1 MSWIASPTHAVGT
14 QPAVLLQLSLAVS
27 PTLAFPLDAVLRGMV
42 DAALP
47 LEALCAYLVLT
58 RSVVLDHVVRLGLA
72 TPPDRPLRKATPKGW
87 TADDIHRLVAWR
99 VAGVHPE
106 TISEHLDRRR
116 SANAVRAKSRRL
128 GLPVPPRK
136 SLFRPKPEQLTL
148 PLAGAR
154 NQTTGSAVKPGVR
167 RSVVSMPTRIEDV
180 DYNDLTWVGR
190 IPSRRGRSN
199 TMTAGIST
207 NVAAVHA
214 IGVVTCAAV
223 DRDSAAEL
231 LGLSEPSYRTWR
243 TRLGIPQI
251 ANKTAFTPVFDPEVG
266 LETIKRNK
274 LEIAASMKSSDGR
287 APHLFWKLTSERQVR
302 LAPSERPRRHRGDY
316 TCNTT
321 VTVVTRDVL
330 NAEANARNNTP
341 VLSRTGAGSSA
352 PVQSLLRFKP
362 SSPGSPASP
371 RRTTIPAGHILP
383 SATFAMPRAN
393 LGG

>member
-1 MSWIASPTHAVGT
+1 M
-14 QPAVLLQLSLAVS
+14 PAVLIKLSLAVS
-27 PTLAFPLDAVLRGMV
+27 PSLAFPLDAVLRGMV
-42 DAALP
+42 DAGLP
-47 LEALCAYLVLT
+47 LEALCAYLALT
-58 RSVVLDHVVRLGLA
+58 RSVVLEHVVRLGLA
-72 TPPDRPLRKATPKGW
+72 TPPDRPLRKATPRGW
-87 TADDIHRLVAWR
+87 TPDDIHRLVAWR

-106 TISEHLDRRR
+106 TISEHLASPR
-116 SANAVRAKSRRL
+116 SANAVRAKARRL

-148 PLAGAR
+148 PLPGAR
-154 NQTTGSAVKPGVR
+154 HDTPGSAVKLGVR
-167 RSVVSMPTRIEDV
+167 RSVVRMPTRIEDV

-199 TMTAGIST
+199 NATAGIST

-223 DRDSAAEL
+223 DRDRAAEL

-302 LAPSERPRRHRGDY
+302 LAPCERPRRHRGDY
-316 TCNTT
+316 TCNTII
-321 VTVVTRDVL
+321 TVVTRDVL
-330 NAEANARNNTP
+330 DAEVSARNNAP
-341 VLSRTGAGSSA
+341 VLDRTGADSPA
-352 PVQSLLRFKP
+352 PVQSQLRFK
-362 SSPGSPASP
+362 SSSASGLASK
-371 RRTTIPAGHILP
+371 RRTIIPAAHFLP
-383 SATFAMPRAN
+383 SAAFAMTRAN

>member
-1 MSWIASPTHAVGT
+1 MNWMDSPTKTVEPL
-14 QPAVLLQLSLAVS
+14 PAVLLQLSLAVS
-27 PTLAFPLDAVLRGMV
+27 PSLAFPLDAVLRGMI
-42 DAALP
+42 DAGLP
-47 LEALCAYLVLT
+47 LEALCAYLALT
-58 RSVVLDHVVRLGLA
+58 RAVVLNHVVRLGLA
-72 TPPDRPLRKATPKGW
+72 TPPDRPLRKATSKGW
-87 TADDIHRLVAWR
+87 TANDIHRLVAWR

-106 TISEHLDRRR
+106 TISKHLDRTR
-116 SANAVRAKSRRL
+116 SANAVRAKARRL
-128 GLPVPPRK
+128 GLPVPPRN

-148 PLAGAR
+148 PMPGAHHD
-154 NQTTGSAVKPGVR
+154 TPGSTLKQCVR
-167 RSVVSMPTRIEDV
+167 RSVVSIPTRIEDV
-180 DYNDLTWVGR
+180 DYTDLTWVGR

-199 TMTAGIST
+199 TATAGIST

-251 ANKTAFTPVFDPEVG
+251 ANKAAFTPVFDPEVG

-274 LEIAASMKSSDGR
+274 LEIAASMKSNDGR

-302 LAPSERPRRHRGDY
+302 LAPCERPRRHRGDY
-316 TCNTT
+316 TCNTP

-330 NAEANARNNTP
+330 DAEANARSNAP
-341 VLSRTGAGSSA
+341 ELDRTGAGSPA
-352 PVQSLLRFKP
+352 PIQPLLRFKS
-362 SSPGSPASP
+362 SSPGGPIP
-371 RRTTIPAGHILP
+371 GCRTTIPAAHLLP
-383 SATFAMPRAN
+383 SAAFAMPRAN